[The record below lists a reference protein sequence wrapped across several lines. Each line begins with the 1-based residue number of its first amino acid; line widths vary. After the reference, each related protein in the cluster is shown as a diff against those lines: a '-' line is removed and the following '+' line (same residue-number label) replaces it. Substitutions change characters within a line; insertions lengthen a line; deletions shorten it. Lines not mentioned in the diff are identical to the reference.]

1 MAARKPKKSLAIQQS
16 SKSKR
21 FWLDEGVI
29 LKRQRAGATSA
40 IVISGFFGI
49 FFVTGAL
56 GGQQAPAQA
65 PSPQSQQPSSEESP
79 NDLFVT
85 VGKSVVVESALTIE
99 RVSVGFGDVAEANA
113 VSPKEILVN
122 GKAPG
127 ETSLIV
133 WQEGGGKLFFDV
145 IVQPSRFPSRNR
157 AETLSREI
165 RTELPGQ
172 KIEPSVENDLIFLRG
187 TVKDLASADRAM
199 AIAASMGK
207 PVNLLYVDVPPPDVQ
222 ILLKV
227 KFASVDRSLLSQ
239 LGMNIFS
246 TGITNTIGTVSTG
259 QFSAPTVG
267 SSGSSSSSSTG
278 GGVTGN
284 SGVTANISNFL
295 NLFFFRPDLNIGA
308 TIQALQTRGVVEV
321 LAEPNVLAENGKQA
335 SFLAGGEFPYPVVQ
349 GGNVGGTTAVTIQ
362 FQQFGVRLNFI
373 PTVTPRGT
381 IRLQVAPEVSSL
393 DYTNG
398 VTISGFTVPGID
410 VRNVNTEVELAEG
423 QSFAIGGLLDN
434 REQETF
440 NKIPFIGD
448 IPVLGRFFQSKSKN
462 RTNTE
467 LMVIVT
473 PEIVRPMPAGPQ
485 IAAPNFPVPFL
496 PPNSTTAMSTPGLS
510 VTGPVPVTP
519 PTPSVTVESLVKSL
533 QETPLRVTSTTGYF
547 GAGQQGAP
555 ATGAAGPAA
564 PAPAAPA
571 PPQ

>member
-1 MAARKPKKSLAIQQS
+1 MI
-16 SKSKR
+16 
-21 FWLDEGVI
+21 
-29 LKRQRAGATSA
+29 RQRARTTSA
-40 IVISGFFGI
+40 IVISGFLGI
-49 FFVTGAL
+49 FFITEAL
-56 GGQQAPAQA
+56 SGQQPQAVQA
-65 PSPQSQQPSSEESP
+65 PTPQPQPASSEESP

-157 AETLSREI
+157 AETLTREI

-172 KIEPSVENDLIFLRG
+172 KIEPSVENDIIYLRG

-207 PVNLLYVDVPPPDVQ
+207 PVNLLYVDVPAPDVQ

-239 LGMNIFS
+239 LGLNIFS
-246 TGITNTIGTVSTG
+246 TGITNTIGTVTTG
-259 QFSAPTVG
+259 QFSGPALNG
-267 SSGSSSSSSTG
+267 SLGSGSTTTSAT
-278 GGVTGN
+278 VTN
-284 SGVTANISNFL
+284 LL

-308 TIQALQTRGVVEV
+308 TIQALQTKGVVEV

-393 DYTNG
+393 DYSNG

-434 REQETF
+434 REQETLD
-440 NKIPFIGD
+440 KIPFIGD
-448 IPVLGRFFQSKSKN
+448 IPILGRFFQSRSKN

-473 PEIVRPMPAGPQ
+473 PEIVRPMPAGKQ

-533 QETPLRVTSTTGYF
+533 QETPLRVTSTTGTF
-547 GAGQQGAP
+547 GGAQQP
-555 ATGAAGPAA
+555 ATTGGA
-564 PAPAAPA
+564 APAAPA
-571 PPQ
+571 AAPPPPQ

>member
-1 MAARKPKKSLAIQQS
+1 M
-16 SKSKR
+16 
-21 FWLDEGVI
+21 
-29 LKRQRAGATSA
+29 KRQRAGATSA
-40 IVISGFFGI
+40 IAICSLFGI
-49 FFVTGAL
+49 FFVTHAL
-56 GGQQAPAQA
+56 RGQQAPPQA
-65 PSPQSQQPSSEESP
+65 PSPQSQQATSEESP

-145 IVQPSRFPSRNR
+145 IVQPSRFGSRSR

-239 LGMNIFS
+239 LGLNIFS
-246 TGITNTIGTVSTG
+246 TGITNTIGSVTTG
-259 QFSAPTVG
+259 QFSPPSLSTTPSTG
-267 SSGSSSSSSTG
+267 SSTG
-278 GGVTGN
+278 SGVGSN
-284 SGVTANISNFL
+284 GVTATVSNLL

-349 GGNVGGTTAVTIQ
+349 GGSVGGTTAVTIQ

-448 IPVLGRFFQSKSKN
+448 IPVLGRFFQSRSKN

-473 PEIVRPMPAGPQ
+473 PEIVRPMPAGKQ

-510 VTGPVPVTP
+510 VTGPVPVTS

-547 GAGQQGAP
+547 GAGQQGGP
-555 ATGAAGPAA
+555 ATGGAGSAA
-564 PAPAAPA
+564 PAPTAPA

>member
-1 MAARKPKKSLAIQQS
+1 
-16 SKSKR
+16 
-21 FWLDEGVI
+21 
-29 LKRQRAGATSA
+29 LKRQRARATSA
-40 IVISGFFGI
+40 VLISSLFVI
-49 FFVTGAL
+49 FFITNAL
-56 GGQQAPAQA
+56 FGQQAPPQA
-65 PSPQSQQPSSEESP
+65 PSPQQQQPASSEESP

-145 IVQPSRFPSRNR
+145 IVQASRFGSRNR

-172 KIEPSVENDLIFLRG
+172 KIEPSVENDVIYLRG
-187 TVKDLASADRAM
+187 RVKDLASADRAM

-227 KFASVDRSLLSQ
+227 KFASVDRSLLST
-239 LGMNIFS
+239 LGLNIFS
-246 TGITNTIGTVSTG
+246 TGIANTIGTVTTG
-259 QFSAPTVG
+259 QFSPPSV
-267 SSGSSSSSSTG
+267 STTSANTTPG
-278 GGVTGN
+278 G
-284 SGVTANISNFL
+284 SGVGNNAVTASVSNLL

-349 GGNVGGTTAVTIQ
+349 GGNTGGTTAVTIQ

-393 DYTNG
+393 DYSNG

-473 PEIVRPMPAGPQ
+473 PEIVRPMPAGQQ
-485 IAAPNFPVPFL
+485 IAAPKFPVPFL
-496 PPNSTTAMSTPGLS
+496 PPNSTTAMTTPGLS

-533 QETPLRVTSTTGYF
+533 QETPLRVTTVQGTF
-547 GAGQQGAP
+547 GAAQQQGTAV
-555 ATGAAGPAA
+555 GAAPEA
-564 PAPAAPA
+564 PAPA
-571 PPQ
+571 PPPPH